1 MLSTLANRLFPDQLR
16 RDLQMLLRGLR
27 GDQVSPF
34 VTRSRPQHGERS
46 AVDGHRRRLVI
57 SEVRR
62 ETSAAV
68 SLVLRDPSGGAIP
81 FECGQFFTLAA
92 TVGGETIK
100 RAYSA
105 SSSALDTESVAVTIK
120 RVEGGR
126 MSNHLNDFAK
136 AGESIDVL
144 GPSGSFTPPSWEN
157 DLVLIGGGSG
167 VTPLMSIARTV
178 LASRKS
184 AKVSMVFGNRSD
196 EDIIFARELAEL
208 SARHEGRFELRH
220 VLEIESASVP
230 SRVGR
235 LDDATLD
242 LELAE
247 ATSRSSAMFFICGPE
262 PVMAAAE
269 RVLAARAVPRSRVK
283 VERFTSLRAATAAT
297 VPEEVGVLVGGARR
311 MLTVAPGETI
321 LEAAMRSEVELPFSC
336 TVGGCGACRVRLVSG
351 DVVLDEPN
359 CLDADE
365 RRDGYVLSCVA
376 RPLGPATIE
385 VE

>member
-16 RDLQMLLRGLR
+16 RDLRMLLRGLR

-34 VTRSRPQHGERS
+34 VTRSRPHTERA
-46 AVDGHRRRLVI
+46 AVDAHRRRLVVA
-57 SEVRR
+57 EVRR
-62 ETSAAV
+62 ETSSAI

-105 SSSALDTESVAVTIK
+105 SSSALDTDSVAVTIK

-126 MSNHLNDFAK
+126 MSSYLNDFAK
-136 AGESIDVL
+136 SGESIDVL
-144 GPSGSFTPPSWEN
+144 GPSGSFTPPTWEN
-157 DLVLIGGGSG
+157 DLVLVGGGSG

-178 LASRKS
+178 LASRKT

-196 EDIIFARELAEL
+196 EDILFARELASL
-208 SARHEGRFELRH
+208 SSRYEGRFELRH

-242 LELAE
+242 IELAE
-247 ATSRSSAMFFICGPE
+247 ATSRPSAMFFICGPE

-269 RVLAARAVPRSRVK
+269 RVLAARAVPRARVK

-297 VPEEVGVLVGGARR
+297 VPEEVGVLVGGARHT
-311 MLTVAPGETI
+311 LTVVPGETI